1 MNNVESTSEPR
12 IIILAA
18 PSGSGKST
26 LSARLIEA
34 IPSIFFSVSATTRA
48 PRAHEKNGVHYY
60 FLSIEDF
67 QTKKANGLLLESEE
81 VYPGCWYGTLKSEI
95 ERSNTSNPVLLDI
108 DVVGALN
115 VKKLYGNRCL
125 AVFIKPPSL
134 EELRRRLLARGT
146 ESEQSL
152 NERIGKASHEL
163 SFEAEFDQV
172 VVNDNLDVASS
183 EVIAHVRRFLQTG

>member
-1 MNNVESTSEPR
+1 MNQDTSNKPC

-48 PRAHEKNGVHYY
+48 PRAHEKSGEHYY
-60 FLSIEDF
+60 FLSNEAFIAQKD
-67 QTKKANGLLLESEE
+67 AGLLLEYEE

-95 ERSNTSNPVLLDI
+95 ERSSKEAPVLLDI

-115 VKKLYGNRCL
+115 VKQQYADRCL
-125 AVFIKPPSL
+125 AVFIKAPSL
-134 EELRRRLLARGT
+134 EALSARLKARGT
-146 ESEQSL
+146 ETEESL
-152 NERIGKASHEL
+152 ALRIGKASHEL
-163 SFEAEFDQV
+163 TFERKFDHV
-172 VVNDNLDVASS
+172 VVNDDLEKASL
-183 EVIAHVRRFLQTG
+183 EVISLVRNFLRSC